1 MKSFKQGSMMQEHR
15 KSQASVE
22 QAQRI
27 FEHMINCLKIFL
39 KLMRQIFNEAIY
51 EGAPLYIVLDLKR
64 FNLVL

>member
-1 MKSFKQGSMMQEHR
+1 MQEHR
-15 KSQASVE
+15 KYQASME

-51 EGAPLYIVLDLKR
+51 EGAPLYIVLDLGDSLSS
-64 FNLVL
+64 LVDRRHLN